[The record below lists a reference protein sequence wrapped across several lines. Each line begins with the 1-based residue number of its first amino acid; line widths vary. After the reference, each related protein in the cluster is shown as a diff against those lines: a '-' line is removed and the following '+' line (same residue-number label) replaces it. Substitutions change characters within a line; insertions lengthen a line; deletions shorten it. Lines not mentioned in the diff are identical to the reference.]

1 MGSAQ
6 SFSRGEHKHTED
18 RHRLRTDAVV
28 YIRFV
33 AETVEATRGDILRYN
48 ELARNQGTNGRV
60 DRGELDIGEVP
71 DGRESNADG
80 DYDRVLNA

>member
-1 MGSAQ
+1 MGSISILKTATA
-6 SFSRGEHKHTED
+6 SERTPWCTSGSSPKRSR
-18 RHRLRTDAVV
+18 RH
-28 YIRFV
+28 
-33 AETVEATRGDILRYN
+33 EGNILRYN

>member
-1 MGSAQ
+1 M
-6 SFSRGEHKHTED
+6 
-18 RHRLRTDAVV
+18 V